1 MVKEYWNE
9 RSSSWIK
16 GRDKQDSDDLILKY
30 TDYIQEFLST
40 DSLVLEVGCG
50 TGRYSH
56 IFSNV
61 KRLYS
66 FDFISDF
73 VEVAKSISPSNAEV
87 FVDDVTELKFNSP
100 VDLIF
105 TQGVLQHVEDIEFA
119 IINLCNLNANDII
132 LLESKGWVRTN
143 DYQFQHDYVS
153 LFKEFGYTL
162 HHSFYLDDSLPYT
175 MVYHFRRLNDG
186 GY

>member
-1 MVKEYWNE
+1 MVKEYWNN

-16 GRDKQDSDDLILKY
+16 GRNNQDSCDLILKY
-30 TDYIQEFLST
+30 TDYIQEFISN

-56 IFSNV
+56 LFSNV

-66 FDFISDF
+66 FDFMVDF

-105 TQGVLQHVEDIEFA
+105 TMTVLQHVEDIDFA
-119 IINLCNLNANDII
+119 VINLCNLNATDII
-132 LLESKGWVRTN
+132 LLEGDLYISN
-143 DYQFQHDYVS
+143 SHYQFQHDYVAIFRD
-153 LFKEFGYTL
+153 LGFEVYN
-162 HHSFYLDDSLPYT
+162 SFYLDDSLPNT
-175 MVYHFRRLNDG
+175 MVYHFRRIN
-186 GY
+186 

>member
-1 MVKEYWNE
+1 MVKEYWNK
-9 RSSSWIK
+9 RSSSWIE
-16 GRDKQDSDDLILKY
+16 GRDKRDSSDLVLKY
-30 TDYIQEFLST
+30 TEYIQEFISD

-56 IFSNV
+56 IFSQV

-66 FDFISDF
+66 FDFMSNF

-105 TQGVLQHVEDIEFA
+105 TMTVLQHVKDIDFA
-119 IINLCNLNANDII
+119 VANLCNLNASDII
-132 LLESKGWVRTN
+132 LLEGDLNIPNS

-153 LFKEFGYTL
+153 IFSDFGFEL
-162 HHSFYLDDSLPYT
+162 HHSFYLHDSLPYT
-175 MVYHFRRLNDG
+175 MVYHFRRLN
-186 GY
+186 

>member
-1 MVKEYWNE
+1 MVKEYWNK

-16 GRDKQDSDDLILKY
+16 GRDKRESNDIIEKY
-30 TDYIQEFLST
+30 VEYIQKFISN
-40 DSLVLEVGCG
+40 DSVVLEVGCG

-56 IFSNV
+56 LFSNV

-87 FVDDVTELKFNSP
+87 FVDDVTELEFNLP

-105 TQGVLQHVEDIEFA
+105 TTVVLQHVEDIDFA
-119 IINLCNLNANDII
+119 IDNLCNLTAKDII
-132 LLESKGWVRTN
+132 LLEGDLKLTTN
-143 DYQFQHDYVS
+143 DYQFQHDYIAIFRDFGFE
-153 LFKEFGYTL
+153 LF
-162 HHSFYLDDSLPYT
+162 HSFYLDESLPHT
-175 MVYHFRRLNDG
+175 MIYHFRRSN
-186 GY
+186 